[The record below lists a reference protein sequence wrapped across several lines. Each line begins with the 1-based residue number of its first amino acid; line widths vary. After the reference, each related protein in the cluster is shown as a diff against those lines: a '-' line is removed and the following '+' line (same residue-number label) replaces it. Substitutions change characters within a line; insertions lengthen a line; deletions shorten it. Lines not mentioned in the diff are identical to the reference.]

1 MCFLPSD
8 NHYFGL
14 RSQPQQADCMCF
26 HQQCVS
32 ERAFMNNVSGHAQ
45 QPCVIIF
52 SKLRSWPALPHAN
65 VHLHKSQ
72 LMFKLLI
79 KNIIYLYMMIELEH
93 GKGSP
98 LKTCLVCGN
107 CWPKTKF
114 CLSRKFCFY
123 LIGGQKLA
131 CPQQILIHRATYS
144 ISFLIVNNRD
154 FVEKIPSN
162 NFFIWLSKYSILDF
176 SLAKNKKQ
184 E

>member
-8 NHYFGL
+8 DHYFGL
-14 RSQPQQADCMCF
+14 RSQPQQAACMVLFMNNVCLS
-26 HQQCVS
+26 VL
-32 ERAFMNNVSGHAQ
+32 FMNNVSGHAQ

-65 VHLHKSQ
+65 VYLHKSQ

-79 KNIIYLYMMIELEH
+79 KNIIYLYTMIELEH

-114 CLSRKFCFY
+114 GLSRKFCFY

-131 CPQQILIHRATYS
+131 CLQQILIHRAATDSLY
-144 ISFLIVNNRD
+144 
-154 FVEKIPSN
+154 PS
-162 NFFIWLSKYSILDF
+162 
-176 SLAKNKKQ
+176 
-184 E
+184 